1 MTLLAGLA
9 YGASYSLLGI
19 LLLMLGFAALD
30 AVTPGH
36 LGRHLTDGEG
46 SANAAVVVSAGFLGL
61 GAVIFTAIWRNADA
75 GFGSALGW
83 TAAFGALGV
92 LLQIVSFLVLD
103 RLTPGSLR
111 DLVVSPRLH
120 PGSFVAGAAQ
130 LSVSAI
136 VCASIA

>member
-1 MTLLAGLA
+1 MMQALGHIGFGLFGLA
-9 YGASYSLLGI
+9 MLVGI
-19 LLLMLGFAALD
+19 AFMFSNNKR
-30 AVTPGH
+30 AV
-36 LGRHLTDGEG
+36 D
-46 SANAAVVVSAGFLGL
+46 
-61 GAVIFTAIWRNADA
+61 WRLV
-75 GFGSALGW
+75 G
-83 TAAFGALGV
+83 TGV

>member
-1 MTLLAGLA
+1 M
-9 YGASYSLLGI
+9 
-19 LLLMLGFAALD
+19 
-30 AVTPGH
+30 H
-36 LGRHLTDGEG
+36 K
-46 SANAAVVVSAGFLGL
+46 VVVSAGFLGL
-61 GAVIFTAIWRNADA
+61 GAVIFTAIWRNAAA